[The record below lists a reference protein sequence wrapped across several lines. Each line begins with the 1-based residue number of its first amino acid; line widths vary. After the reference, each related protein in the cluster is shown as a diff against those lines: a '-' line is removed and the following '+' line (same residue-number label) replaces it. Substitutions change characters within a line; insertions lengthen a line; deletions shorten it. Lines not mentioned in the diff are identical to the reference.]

1 MPVEF
6 APVEYP
12 DNSFFAFEETGFA
25 FEHLRADI
33 AAADFADGESLDAC
47 RCCDVCT
54 DVGTVRF
61 SLAHVAIA
69 DDDDGCFFGSAVLVT
84 VGS

>member
-25 FEHLRADI
+25 FEHLRADV
-33 AAADFADGESLDAC
+33 AAADFADGECLDAC
-47 RCCDVCT
+47 Q
-54 DVGTVRF
+54 
-61 SLAHVAIA
+61 
-69 DDDDGCFFGSAVLVT
+69 
-84 VGS
+84 

>member
-6 APVEYP
+6 AAVEYP

-47 RCCDVCT
+47 RCCYVCANLRS
-54 DVGTVRF
+54 VGFALTYI
-61 SLAHVAIA
+61 AIA
-69 DDDDGCFFGSAVLVT
+69 NDNNRCFFGTAILVAV
-84 VGS
+84 GA